1 MKIKSL
7 AIILCAIIASP
18 FAQAK
23 QATENYVD
31 FINSVYDQSDMIHI
45 KILELESELLRSKQT
60 NFYYSPKVSAES
72 KYKTDNSRGEIFD
85 SKVMVNSL
93 IYSSSLPERFNEKDS
108 RIRSAELGLL
118 KEKENL
124 YKSTME
130 NLVGIKYYSDLDLK
144 AQKLEREAISLYN
157 QIEGR
162 YLSGIAK
169 ASDVEQAKLLIQRI
183 KTESE
188 GINKE
193 IELLKAN
200 IELSTGIQYPA
211 QGVYLPDTI
220 LNKINS
226 YKADEKKIYNNLDY
240 QLIGEQ
246 AESAKFNAQQQD
258 NLMQLSLVAEER
270 YNNLRRVDNDSYA
283 GIQVSVN
290 VFDLDRK
297 VAKQTG
303 MKSYEVLKRRMDFKY
318 KESMAKIR
326 TLQLTS
332 NSNQKEIK
340 GMEDQL
346 NTTSIIIANQKQEY
360 NISQSSYYEMLN
372 TQYDYF
378 SLERRITD
386 MKISETINKISL
398 LQVTGN
404 LLSL

>member
-31 FINSVYDQSDMIHI
+31 FINSVYDQSDLIHI

-93 IYSSSLPERFNEKDS
+93 IYSSSLPERFKEKDS

-270 YNNLRRVDNDSYA
+270 YNNRRRVDNDSYA

>member
-386 MKISETINKISL
+386 MKIGETINKISL